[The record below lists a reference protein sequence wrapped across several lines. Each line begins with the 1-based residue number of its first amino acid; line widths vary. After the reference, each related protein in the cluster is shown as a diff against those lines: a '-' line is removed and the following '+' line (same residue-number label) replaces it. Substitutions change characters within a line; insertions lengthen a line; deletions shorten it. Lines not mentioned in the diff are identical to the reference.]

1 MILKREGPRRVEER
15 VCSLRQSLDQSYSR
29 GHSATGYLARIL
41 SGTPSAATER
51 LREYVAEIEDDS
63 EEEERV
69 GGRNVLRELEPRKI
83 SYIP

>member
-15 VCSLRQSLDQSYSR
+15 VCSLRQSLDQPYSR
-29 GHSATGYLARIL
+29 GHSATPYLARIL

>member
-1 MILKREGPRRVEER
+1 M
-15 VCSLRQSLDQSYSR
+15 
-29 GHSATGYLARIL
+29 
-41 SGTPSAATER
+41 
-51 LREYVAEIEDDS
+51 AEIEDDS